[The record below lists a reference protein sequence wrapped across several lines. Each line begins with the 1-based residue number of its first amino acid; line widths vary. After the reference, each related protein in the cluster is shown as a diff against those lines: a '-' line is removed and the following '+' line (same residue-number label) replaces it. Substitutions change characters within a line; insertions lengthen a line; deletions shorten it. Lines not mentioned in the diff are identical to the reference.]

1 MRSESN
7 PIEGGLDIYMLEM
20 LQEVTEI
27 ANVFMAVLVLGKCWR
42 DWTWRLPSPERR
54 ERSDQGSTSFHG
66 VIPTLV
72 RDSIVHLAVRSAI
85 AVQWTTADLLWLE
98 DVASRFP
105 LGSEVV

>member
-54 ERSDQGSTSFHG
+54 ER
-66 VIPTLV
+66 
-72 RDSIVHLAVRSAI
+72 
-85 AVQWTTADLLWLE
+85 
-98 DVASRFP
+98 
-105 LGSEVV
+105 